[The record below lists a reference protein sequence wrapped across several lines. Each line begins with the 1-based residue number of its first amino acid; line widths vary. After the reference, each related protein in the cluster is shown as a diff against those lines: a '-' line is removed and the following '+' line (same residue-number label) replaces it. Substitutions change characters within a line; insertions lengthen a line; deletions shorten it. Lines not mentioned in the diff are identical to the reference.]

1 MFYHY
6 RVPIFIIV
14 ASSIIS
20 LSIIFNYQKEKDVVA
35 EINLQEKLELIEED
49 ASVKPVSYEDD
60 LFIGNPEA
68 EIIIIEYGDLQ
79 CPYCQR
85 QHPILYQLIKSEYGI
100 SGTVAWVFRHYPHI
114 DETSYR
120 KAELVECVR
129 EMKNDNVAWEF
140 IGRLLEVVE
149 ELKFPEER
157 IKKIAKDLD
166 INEQAL
172 LSCEASDKYRDSI
185 TQQREEARQL
195 KATNTPYF
203 VFITKASGI
212 AFRSGKSYD
221 FDDLVEVIKRILNEG
236 HS

>member
-6 RVPIFIIV
+6 RIPIFIII

-20 LSIIFNYQKEKDVVA
+20 LSIIFNYQKEKDAVA
-35 EINLQEKLELIEED
+35 EINLQEKIEIIEED
-49 ASVKPVSYEDD
+49 ASVKPVSYKDD

-85 QHPILYQLIKSEYGI
+85 QHPVLYQLLKSEYGI

-129 EMKNDNVAWEF
+129 EITNDEIAWKF
-140 IGRLLEVVE
+140 IGQLLEVVE
-149 ELKFPEER
+149 ELQFPEER
-157 IKKIAKDLD
+157 IKSIAKNLD
-166 INEQAL
+166 INERAL
-172 LSCEASDKYRDSI
+172 LSCEASDRHKD
-185 TQQREEARQL
+185 TVMQQREEAQQL
-195 KATNTPYF
+195 KAANTPYF
-203 VFITKASGI
+203 VFITKTSGI
-212 AFRSGKSYD
+212 AFKSGKSYD
-221 FDDLVEVIKRILNEG
+221 FDDLVEVIKRILNERHG
-236 HS
+236 